1 MNTRRQVAAACALT
15 LALTA
20 GTLWAQSLDKD
31 TSPRFQPGG
40 LYTNI
45 ACRAAPQYHYDL
57 HVPKGY
63 RRGRPTPV
71 LFVFSP
77 RGRVPMQLFQAAADK
92 LGWLVCGS
100 VESQNGMP
108 WPQYE
113 AIFTALLEEMKSRFT
128 VHPRRAYLTGMSG
141 GSRVAFE
148 MFGKHGDIAAG
159 VIGMAAGRSGRETPK
174 APGGAVA
181 GLVGRGDYNYFEFV
195 DANEHL
201 VDHDVAFKFV
211 DWDGGHTWAPPAL
224 IGRAMQWLHF
234 QYFIRSPHLSE
245 KEKQGRPRE
254 IELFLKQITALGPT
268 MEAYETYEA
277 LSHDLKDDEKW
288 LKRVTSAMENLKPQ
302 LVSELAAREAF
313 RAAYK
318 EFNIN
323 RMTEK
328 ALIDLQR
335 RMRQVATE
343 HSAAVYGKRADAL
356 AKSLDQTLAMVR
368 RQMRKQE
375 PGR

>member
-1 MNTRRQVAAACALT
+1 MNTRRQVAIACALT

-20 GTLWAQSLDKD
+20 STLSAQSRGKGI
-31 TSPRFQPGG
+31 SSRFQPGG
-40 LYTNI
+40 LYRNV
-45 ACRAAPQYHYDL
+45 ACQAAPQYHYDL

-63 RRGRPTPV
+63 RRGQPTPV

-141 GSRVAFE
+141 GSRVAVE

-159 VIGMAAGRSGRETPK
+159 VIGMAAGRSGRGTPK
-174 APGGAVA
+174 VPGGAVL
-181 GLVGRGDYNYFEFV
+181 GLIGRGDYNYFEFV

-201 VDHDVAFKFV
+201 ADHGVLFKFV
-211 DWDGGHTWAPPAL
+211 DWDGGHTWAPPLL
-224 IGRAMQWLHF
+224 IGRAMEWLEF
-234 QYFIRSPHLSE
+234 QYFIRSPHLTE
-245 KEKQGRPRE
+245 KEKQRRPRA
-254 IELFLKQITALGPT
+254 IESFLKKTIALGPT
-268 MEAYETYEA
+268 LEAYETYEA

-288 LKRVTSAMENLKPQ
+288 LKRMTSAMEKLKPQ
-302 LVSELAAREAF
+302 LAPELAAREVF

-318 EFNIN
+318 QFNIN

-328 ALIDLQR
+328 ALTDLQR
-335 RMRQVATE
+335 QMQQVAAE
-343 HSAAVYGKRADAL
+343 HSATVYGKRADAL
-356 AKSLDQTLAMVR
+356 AKSLDHTLAMVR

-375 PGR
+375 PRR

>member
-1 MNTRRQVAAACALT
+1 MNTQRQVAAACALT
-15 LALTA
+15 LALVA
-20 GTLWAQSLDKD
+20 GTLSAQSRGKD
-31 TSPRFQPGG
+31 TSPRFRPGG
-40 LYTNI
+40 LYRNV

-100 VESQNGMP
+100 VESQNGMQ
-108 WPQYE
+108 WSQYE
-113 AIFTALLEEMKSRFT
+113 AIFTALLAEMKSRFT

-148 MFGKHGDIAAG
+148 IFGKHGDIAAG
-159 VIGMAAGRSGRETPK
+159 VIGMAAGRSGRGTPK
-174 APGGAVA
+174 VPGGAVA

-201 VDHDVAFKFV
+201 ADHGVLFKFG

-224 IGRAMQWLHF
+224 IGRAMEWLEF

-245 KEKQGRPRE
+245 KEKQRRPRA
-254 IELFLKQITALGPT
+254 IESFLKQIAALGPT

-277 LSHDLKDDEKW
+277 LAKDLEDDKNQ
-288 LKRVTSAMENLKPQ
+288 LQRVTSAMEKLKPQ
-302 LVSELAAREAF
+302 LAPELAARQAF

-318 EFNIN
+318 QFNIN
-323 RMTEK
+323 RMSEK

-343 HSAAVYGKRADAL
+343 HSVTVYGKRADAL

-368 RQMRKQE
+368 RHTRKQE
-375 PGR
+375 PRR